1 MNQWIALI
9 TSLPTETAT
18 ARMRTWR
25 ALKASGAAAIRDG
38 VYLMPE
44 RKDCRTTLESV
55 ASDIVSAGG
64 SALLVGMEPPKGT
77 DFVNLFGRSEDYAS
91 LMTDIATAKA
101 ELTLDN
107 AADSIKQARKLAK
120 AFAGIS
126 DIDFFPGEARKQAQA
141 ALLDFE
147 AAANQLLSPDEPRA
161 RDAEIEHRQL
171 KDFQGKTWATRKR
184 PWVDRLASA
193 WLIRR
198 FIDPKAKFLWIDA
211 PVNCPPKAL
220 GFDFDGATF
229 SHIGARV
236 TFEVLLTSFGIESP
250 ELSRVGTLVH
260 YLDVGGVQPPD
271 ASGVESVLAGLR
283 AGFDDDDQLLS
294 AACAVFDALL
304 ANYKNNG
311 PSGQKAMKS

>member
-44 RKDCRTTLESV
+44 RGDCRATLEAV
-55 ASDIVSAGG
+55 AADIVSAGG
-64 SALLVGMEPPKGT
+64 SALLVGMEPPEGT
-77 DFVNLFGRSEDYAS
+77 DFALLFVRSEDYAS
-91 LMTDIATAKA
+91 LMADIASAKA
-101 ELTLDN
+101 ELSLGNASDTL
-107 AADSIKQARKLAK
+107 KQARKLAK

-126 DIDFFPGEARKQAQA
+126 DIDFFPGEARRQTEA
-141 ALLDFE
+141 ALRELE
-147 AAANQLLSPDEPRA
+147 ATANQLLSPGEPHA
-161 RDAEIEHRQL
+161 RDAEIERYQL
-171 KDFQGKTWATRKR
+171 KEFKGKTWATRKR

-198 FIDPKAKFLWIDA
+198 FIDPKAKFLWLESPAD
-211 PVNCPPKAL
+211 CPPKAL
-220 GFDFDGATF
+220 GFDFDGAAFT
-229 SHIGARV
+229 HIGARV
-236 TFEVLLTSFGIESP
+236 TFEVLIASFGIESP
-250 ELSRVGTLVH
+250 ELSRVGALVH
-260 YLDVGGVQPPD
+260 YLDVGGVQPSE

-283 AGFDDDDQLLS
+283 TGIDDDDQLLS

-304 ANYKNNG
+304 ANYKQSG